1 MMDSSAL
8 YQFFVCQ
15 RFCNDF
21 ITHELFL
28 VVDDAQDEGAA
39 GAGGHILSVLQ
50 VLPRDEEAVPAGAR
64 VAVRLRFLIVL
75 EVFDLHLIVEHPSG
89 FPQRSLK
96 RSHLSD
102 RSATWWSGTETTRV
116 AHIAFQTSSWRLSA
130 PACFRCKKQLEGSF
144 PTFTECPKYK
154 NNYIRDIGK
163 TCLSLVPGVTS
174 RYKRRANICPK
185 TSQMSHPTKTCKL
198 SPS

>member
-75 EVFDLHLIVEHPSG
+75 EVFDLHLIVEHRHGSVTERG
-89 FPQRSLK
+89 
-96 RSHLSD
+96 D
-102 RSATWWSGTETTRV
+102 RKSV
-116 AHIAFQTSSWRLSA
+116 
-130 PACFRCKKQLEGSF
+130 
-144 PTFTECPKYK
+144 
-154 NNYIRDIGK
+154 
-163 TCLSLVPGVTS
+163 V
-174 RYKRRANICPK
+174 
-185 TSQMSHPTKTCKL
+185 
-198 SPS
+198 